1 MADLGFW
8 KRGVPEVFKKVK
20 SKKKKK
26 KKKKK
31 KQNISVRSASG
42 NMLALCKI
50 LQFPISK
57 IPVADKFTINVMENT
72 VNN

>member
-20 SKKKKK
+20 SKKKN
-26 KKKKK
+26 
-31 KQNISVRSASG
+31 NISVRSASG